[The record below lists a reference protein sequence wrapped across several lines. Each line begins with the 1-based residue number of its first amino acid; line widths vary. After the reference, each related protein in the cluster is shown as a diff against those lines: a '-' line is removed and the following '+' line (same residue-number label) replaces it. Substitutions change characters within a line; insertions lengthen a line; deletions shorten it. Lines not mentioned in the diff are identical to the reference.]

1 VTIDVYS
8 TRFIAVQGLVGT
20 QAYTVPNGYRA
31 VVVQVNVYNGGGV
44 SVTTAIWHGSAG
56 QAIALWASNLTASD
70 GFFSGRQVFNAGESF
85 DITTDGAWDVTVSG
99 YLLTLP

>member
-1 VTIDVYS
+1 MTIPVYS

-20 QAYTVPNGYRA
+20 QAYTVPVGYRA
-31 VVVQVNVYNGGGV
+31 VVKQVNLYNGGGV

-56 QAIALWASNLTASD
+56 QAIALWSSSLTASD
-70 GFFSGRQVFNAGESF
+70 AFFTGMQVFDEGESF
-85 DITTDGAWDVTVSG
+85 DITTNGAWDATVSG